1 MATSAGVISRSRDS
15 TISLRWII
23 SARADLI
30 WLIGSVASSYVL
42 LVLYVKGLVP
52 LLPMV
57 ALWAI
62 LIDAPHVFGTFS
74 RTYFDRTERH
84 NRGRLLWGSLLFFA
98 VGPLMVYA
106 GLGLIFFFLAAI
118 WAYYHLVK
126 QHYGFMVLYKKKN
139 NDLAP
144 VDNALDRL
152 LLLFAFNYPFVAFI
166 ASDPEAMAR
175 VPVALQTWVNGL
187 ALILLVGTVVLAIAW
202 LGRQVQRALTGE
214 PLNVP
219 KYLLLAAAIPM
230 HWIVL
235 LTPMPHKPIAIV
247 AILTIYHNLQ
257 YHRLIWFHN
266 KKYSRSPTAFTGSAG
281 VSPAATRRSLVKGDG
296 PDGPERQSLS
306 ARKSG
311 VAANAVRAGIRGSSP
326 TVREGSSNTAP
337 ELRAKYG
344 AAELISRRLFYYI
357 VFGIVFGLIYQG
369 PRQFLGYV
377 SLKSSGA
384 TGAVTE
390 QSFPIQLGISFL
402 WGYAFIHYYL
412 DSKIWRIRRD
422 PSVGEALRMNN

>member
-1 MATSAGVISRSRDS
+1 MAAITQELREARPRAI
-15 TISLRWII
+15 TMRWII
-23 SARADLI
+23 NAREDLI
-30 WLIGSVASSYVL
+30 WFIGSVVSSYAL
-42 LVLYVKGLVP
+42 LLLYAGGVIP
-52 LLPMV
+52 LIPMV

-74 RTYFDRTERH
+74 RTYFDRTERR
-84 NRGRLLWGSLLFFA
+84 NRGRMLWGSLLFFV
-98 VGPLMVYA
+98 VGPLMVLSGA
-106 GLGLIFFFLAAI
+106 GFVFFFVAAL

-139 NDLAP
+139 SDLAP

-152 LLLFAFNYPFVAFI
+152 LLLFAFNYPFVAFV
-166 ASDPEAMAR
+166 AQDPEAMSRIPAFLR
-175 VPVALQTWVNGL
+175 GGVNYL
-187 ALILLVGTVVLAIAW
+187 ALFLLAGTLILGVAW
-202 LGRQVQRALTGE
+202 IGRQIQRGIIGL

-247 AILTIYHNLQ
+247 AILTIFHNLQ

-266 KKYSRSPTAFTGSAG
+266 QKYQNQDRSALT
-281 VSPAATRRSLVKGDG
+281 
-296 PDGPERQSLS
+296 E
-306 ARKSG
+306 
-311 VAANAVRAGIRGSSP
+311 
-326 TVREGSSNTAP
+326 
-337 ELRAKYG
+337 KYG
-344 AAELISRRLFYYI
+344 AAELISRRVLFYI
-357 VFGIVFGLIYQG
+357 VFGIIFGLIYQA

-377 SLKSSGA
+377 SFTHGDT
-384 TGAVTE
+384 TGGTAG
-390 QSFPIQLGISFL
+390 QSFATQLGISFL

-422 PSVGEALRMNN
+422 PSVGEALKMA

>member
-1 MATSAGVISRSRDS
+1 MATEVIPRAPANAV
-15 TISLRWII
+15 SLRWII
-23 SARADLI
+23 SAHDDLV
-30 WLIGSVASSYVL
+30 WLIGSVLSSYAL
-42 LVLYVKGLVP
+42 LVLYVSGILPLV
-52 LLPMV
+52 PMV

-84 NRGRLLWGSLLFFA
+84 NRSRLLWGSLLFFA
-98 VGPLMVYA
+98 VGPVMVLA
-106 GLGLIFFFLAAI
+106 GAGLIFFFLAAL

-144 VDNALDRL
+144 MDNALDRL

-166 ASDPEAMAR
+166 AQDPEAMVR
-175 VPVALQTWVNGL
+175 VPAVLRSGVNGL
-187 ALILLVGTVVLAIAW
+187 ATILLVATIVLAVAW
-202 LGRQVQRALTGE
+202 LGRQFQRAITGE

-266 KKYSRSPTAFTGSAG
+266 KKYQAG
-281 VSPAATRRSLVKGDG
+281 NAATTRRSLVEVNETAAT
-296 PDGPERQSLS
+296 ERQGSP
-306 ARKSG
+306 
-311 VAANAVRAGIRGSSP
+311 AVER
-326 TVREGSSNTAP
+326 
-337 ELRAKYG
+337 ELRQQYG
-344 AAELISRRLFYYI
+344 AAELISRRLLYYI
-357 VFGIVFGLIYQG
+357 AFGILFGLLYQG
-369 PRQFLGYV
+369 PRQILGYI
-377 SLKSSGA
+377 SLKNGDGLAGA
-384 TGAVTE
+384 KSVG
-390 QSFPIQLGISFL
+390 IQLGISFL

-422 PSVGEALRMNN
+422 PSVGKALNMS